1 MTDFSSSIIYG
12 KEKISFNVFYADR
25 KTMEIAVHP
34 DVRADAC
41 VIVKA
46 PKGTATEV
54 IMARITKRARWIRKQ
69 IDYFRKFEPCTP
81 SRRYVGGETHL
92 FLGRQ
97 YRLKIRK
104 QNNND
109 VKLKGAYFHVITPDP
124 DDAQKV
130 KDLLDVWYKEHAR
143 TIFSRRL
150 ERCYIRAKKLNV
162 PFPNIRLRKMSRRWG
177 SCSRSGDIILNTA
190 LVKASVY
197 CIDYVIMH
205 ELCHLKVHTHNSEYF
220 KLLSKYMPDWEKR
233 KERLENSSYL

>member
-1 MTDFSSSIIYG
+1 MTDYSSYITYG
-12 KEKISFNVFYADR
+12 KENISFNVFYADR

-34 DVRADAC
+34 DAQ

-46 PKGTATEV
+46 PKGTPHEV
-54 IMARITKRARWIRKQ
+54 IQGRITKRARWIRKQ
-69 IDYFRKFEPCTP
+69 IDYFRKFKPFAP

-97 YRLKIRK
+97 YRLKIKK
-104 QNNND
+104 QDNNN
-109 VKLKGAYFHVITPDP
+109 VKLKGAYFYVMTPDP
-124 DDAQKV
+124 DNTQKV
-130 KDLLDVWYKEHAR
+130 KYLLNEWYKEHAL

-150 ERCYIRAKKLNV
+150 EECYMRTKKLNL
-162 PFPNIRLRKMSRRWG
+162 PFPNIRLRKMSKRWG
-177 SCSRSGDIILNTA
+177 SCSKSGDILLNTA

-205 ELCHLKVHTHNSEYF
+205 ELCHLKVHTHNSGYF

-233 KERLENSSYL
+233 KERLENSSHI

>member
-1 MTDFSSSIIYG
+1 MTDYSSSIIYG
-12 KEKISFNVFYADR
+12 KEKISFDVFYVNR

-34 DVRADAC
+34 ESRADAR

-46 PKGTATEV
+46 PKGTPPEV
-54 IMARITKRARWIRKQ
+54 IQGRITKRARWIKKQ
-69 IDYFRKFEPCTP
+69 IGYFRQFELCTP

-97 YRLKIRK
+97 YRLKIKK
-104 QNNND
+104 QDNNN
-109 VKLKGAYFHVITPDP
+109 VKLKGAYFYVMTPDP
-124 DDAQKV
+124 DNPQKV
-130 KDLLDVWYKEHAR
+130 KNLLNEWYKEHAR
-143 TIFSRRL
+143 KIFSRRL
-150 ERCYIRAKKLNV
+150 EECYMRTKKLNV
-162 PFPNIRLRKMSRRWG
+162 PFPNIRLRKMSKRWG
-177 SCSRSGDIILNTA
+177 SCSKSGDILLNTS

-205 ELCHLKVHTHNSEYF
+205 ELCHLKVHTHNSGYF